1 MSYSNFS
8 LNAAI
13 KQFSLT
19 IQDKQD
25 LFANIPE
32 IQPSPYL
39 DFTLNYNFS
48 LATEINTEK
57 SRSEMIIAPIL
68 LEVRRL
74 THDQISLFSGR
85 EFNVAPDQ
93 GLNGA
98 CDFLI
103 SLSESQ
109 LMINAPVVAIVEAKK
124 EDILGGLGQCI
135 AEMLAAQLF
144 NEQEGN
150 QIPIIYG
157 VVTSGNIW
165 RFLKLEN
172 KVVHLDK
179 VEYYINQ
186 IAKILAILVSMVKP
200 SVNNG

>member
-1 MSYSNFS
+1 MPYSNFS

-13 KQFSLT
+13 KQFNLT
-19 IQDKQD
+19 VKDKQD
-25 LFANIPE
+25 LFSNVAE
-32 IQPSPYL
+32 IQPSEYL
-39 DFTLNYNFS
+39 DFTLKYN
-48 LATEINTEK
+48 LPIATEINTEK

-74 THDQISLFSGR
+74 VHDKISLFSGR
-85 EFNVAPDQ
+85 EFNVDSEK

-98 CDFLI
+98 CDFLV

-109 LMINAPVVAIVEAKK
+109 LIINAPVITIVEAKK
-124 EDILGGLGQCI
+124 EDIIGGLGQCI

-150 QIPIIYG
+150 EIPVIYG
-157 VVTSGNIW
+157 AVTSGNIW
-165 RFLKLEN
+165 KFMTLEHQT
-172 KVVHLDK
+172 VYVDK

-186 IAKILAILVSMVKP
+186 ISKILGILVSAV
-200 SVNNG
+200 S